1 MNYIRTEKHREVL
14 RQQHLGIKLKKE
26 HRDKVIKTLNHGKGS
41 ENPNWKGGRSMSGE
55 GYVLIKT
62 EKGYRKEHRLVME
75 KHLGRQLSKDEVIHH
90 LNGIKTDNRI
100 ENLVLTTHHVHGK
113 IHGGSEESKKR
124 QSKVIKEIRSKR
136 FWSKNKSKNKLSD

>member
-1 MNYIRTEKHREVL
+1 MNYIRTEKHKQVL
-14 RQQHLGIKLKKE
+14 RKQHLGIKLIKE

-41 ENPNWKGGRSMSGE
+41 KNPNWKGGKFITNE
-55 GYVLIKT
+55 GYMVVRVDGKYI
-62 EKGYRKEHRLVME
+62 KEHRLIMA
-75 KHLGRQLSKDEVIHH
+75 KHLGRTLSKEEVVHH

-100 ENLVLTTHHVHGK
+100 ENLVLTTHHIHGK

-124 QSKVIKEIRSKR
+124 QSKIIKEIRSKR